1 MEVPQAMELNLATT
15 GCINSQEVF
24 FLWDFLLGIKD
35 THPKTELHD
44 YSTHHQLLVF
54 KFRAEIMNFP
64 ATRCIYQAINFH
76 CERSQSL
83 LFVEVQIVTKRREFP
98 SLLLFHHKQVSDYP
112 SIWSAFFLS

>member
-1 MEVPQAMELNLATT
+1 MCQMIPHGSASSHMELNLATT
-15 GCINSQEVF
+15 GFTRSLFVGF
-24 FLWDFLLGIKD
+24 FAGHQD

-44 YSTHHQLLVF
+44 HSSQKIHQLLVF

-112 SIWSAFFLS
+112 SI